1 MSFRISQIRHVLA
14 KERSEASVAPVI
26 VHIYAGCLNAAPLNV
41 LYMEL
46 FPMYQI
52 FKDIDT
58 SSMRLYFT

>member
-1 MSFRISQIRHVLA
+1 MYFRISQIRHVLA
-14 KERSEASVAPVI
+14 QERREASVAPV
-26 VHIYAGCLNAAPLNV
+26 VLHIHAGCLNAAPLIV

-52 FKDIDT
+52 FKDIGT

>member
-1 MSFRISQIRHVLA
+1 M
-14 KERSEASVAPVI
+14 APVI
-26 VHIYAGCLNAAPLNV
+26 VHIRAVCLNAAHLNV
-41 LYMEL
+41 FYMEL